1 MYKTYTLQ
9 ICNEGDWQ
17 DAAHISVDEQSYD
30 VEHKHAYLMTYAIE
44 HLDQNGSAAASINL
58 PVALA
63 STFRHKPWFGY
74 LDDILPAGASYRW
87 WVNYLGIADLPRYQ
101 QKIQLL
107 QHAVIA
113 PVGNLR
119 IKQCVEQAAE
129 HVQDMH
135 FSVQDVVTYNRD
147 FLSYA
152 QQLGA
157 ASGGATGAGGE
168 APKLL
173 LAVNSRGN
181 VWIDTHQDKAELDST
196 HFLVKFPRGNNTEL
210 DRDILRSE
218 YHFYHEL
225 TELGVDTIATADM
238 QLMESEAGPSLWLP
252 RFDIVERNNTRVCLG
267 VESVYSMMDVAS
279 GGLRHQA
286 VFNRLCEVL
295 AYHEPKQR
303 SEFALEYLWRDVLNI
318 AFSNTDNHGRNM
330 AIIKDGELKK
340 LAPVYDFAPMKFDPE
355 VVTRSTTWG
364 LPIEKGGEFDWP
376 AIIDSL
382 DNIHHEDVLA
392 ALKDKVKPLLGLYPR
407 LLNRGVPSR
416 ILHAPTAI
424 YKHLDTKLAQ
434 WGLV

>member
-1 MYKTYTLQ
+1 MQKTFTLQ

-17 DAAHISVDEQSYD
+17 DAANISVDDKSFE
-30 VEHKHAYLMTYAIE
+30 VEHHHAYLMKYAIE
-44 HLDQNGSAAASINL
+44 YLDQTGSAAASVSL

-63 STFRHKPWFGY
+63 NTFRHKPWFGY

-87 WVNYLGIADLPRYQ
+87 WVNYLGIADQPRYQ

-107 QHAVIA
+107 THAVIA

-119 IKQCVEQAAE
+119 IKECVEHSAE
-129 HVQDMH
+129 HVQDMY

-152 QQLGA
+152 QQMGA

-173 LAVNSRGN
+173 LAVNEQRD
-181 VWIDTHQDKAELDST
+181 VWIDTRQDKAELGST

-225 TELGVDTIATADM
+225 TALGVNTIATVDM
-238 QLMESEAGPSLWLP
+238 QLIESESGPSLWLP
-252 RFDIVERNNTRVCLG
+252 RFDIVERNNARVCLG
-267 VESVYSMMDVAS
+267 VESVYSLMDVAS

-295 AYHEPKQR
+295 LYHEPEQR
-303 SEFALEYLWRDVLNI
+303 SEFALEYLWRDLLNI

-330 AIIKDGELKK
+330 AIIKDGELKR

-364 LPIEKGGEFDWP
+364 LPLEKGGEFDWP
-376 AIIDSL
+376 AIIASL
-382 DNIHHEDVLA
+382 ENIHHQDVLD
-392 ALKDKVKPLLGLYPR
+392 ALKEKATCLQGLYQR
-407 LLNRGVPSR
+407 LEKRGVPVR

-424 YKHLDTKLAQ
+424 YKNLDTKLAQ